1 MLRCIRTCVACGSDK
16 SIQREEIDDILKL
29 RGEVIIARNLF
40 TDIHLDFNVADKA
53 IFFAVGEED
62 EDVESDH
69 ETEEDEQTIYISVWQ
84 TRCRDTDSESFW
96 DTDNVQRRAFDS
108 DWELSQIGQLV
119 YDIDEL
125 EPMQEILSRYF
136 GTIRDLFRY
145 YAAMYHTDNK
155 LLLFPKSAW
164 LKFCQEM
171 RFMDE
176 DQLTTKELSKLYGR
190 CGGIP
195 RDESFQ
201 RNATANEE
209 ARDRIQG
216 LMRYE
221 FWN

>member
-1 MLRCIRTCVACGSDK
+1 M
-16 SIQREEIDDILKL
+16 
-29 RGEVIIARNLF
+29 
-40 TDIHLDFNVADKA
+40 
-53 IFFAVGEED
+53 
-62 EDVESDH
+62 
-69 ETEEDEQTIYISVWQ
+69 
-84 TRCRDTDSESFW
+84 
-96 DTDNVQRRAFDS
+96 
-108 DWELSQIGQLV
+108 

-201 RNATANEE
+201 RNTTANEE

-221 FWN
+221 FLELIVRTALKKYNAKTSTRKVEIDLLSPSEAIRTFLDNDLLPNAFTTDHVGQFPGPSFFRNPTTLGICECITRKLIQFYVQIKIIFVKYLIFMLVATAHFRLQLRMI